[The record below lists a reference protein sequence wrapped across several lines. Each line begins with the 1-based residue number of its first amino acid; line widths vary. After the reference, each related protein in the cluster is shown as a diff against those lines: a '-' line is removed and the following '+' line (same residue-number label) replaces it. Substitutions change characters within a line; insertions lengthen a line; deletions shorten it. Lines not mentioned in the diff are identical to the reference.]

1 MKIIPFIAICI
12 FSCFSITIN
21 AQTGTISGKVSADG
35 KPAELATVKLY
46 NSSIGAVTD
55 STGSFSIKNVLKGK
69 HTITISRVGYNA
81 QTRQVIVN
89 ENQTANVLVDL
100 IPTSDNL
107 GEVVVTGTL
116 KEVKRIE
123 SPVPVEVYTPAF
135 FRKNPTP
142 NIFDALQNH
151 VIGFDDYNEMVEKIL
166 NLLSNQEEVFSK
178 RVKTYEFARSNL
190 LWENYENNIFEAY
203 KEA

>member
-12 FSCFSITIN
+12 FSCFSITIS

-81 QTRQVIVN
+81 QTRQDLL
-89 ENQTANVLVDL
+89 QFLYVL
-100 IPTSDNL
+100 
-107 GEVVVTGTL
+107 
-116 KEVKRIE
+116 
-123 SPVPVEVYTPAF
+123 
-135 FRKNPTP
+135 P
-142 NIFDALQNH
+142 N
-151 VIGFDDYNEMVEKIL
+151 Y
-166 NLLSNQEEVFSK
+166 
-178 RVKTYEFARSNL
+178 
-190 LWENYENNIFEAY
+190 
-203 KEA
+203 